1 MKKVLGLVLTVVL
14 MTSLFAGCT
23 QKNNAP
29 VTDAPAGEQGEETGK
44 EAGAKADET
53 YVFMCPLAN
62 LEYWQAYRVGLED
75 ACAELGVTAN
85 SLVTTAWR
93 QTPCVQFWKRQSTIL
108 QQQALLCRGISPRP
122 MSRTM
127 KWHGK
132 KGFR

>member
-29 VTDAPAGEQGEETGK
+29 VTDAPTGEQGEETGK
-44 EAGAKADET
+44 EAGAKTDET

-75 ACAELGVTAN
+75 ACAELGVTAKFLGDDGLEADAMCAILETAIN
-85 SLVTTAWR
+85 DPTTA
-93 QTPCVQFWKRQSTIL
+93 
-108 QQQALLCRGISPRP
+108 GIIMPGHFP
-122 MSRTM
+122 EAYEPYYEIM
-127 KWHGK
+127 
-132 KGFR
+132 